1 MLHLVCKQADS
12 GPQAV
17 CEAIGRVGKL
27 LGDDWVLRTVGPWES
42 NPQPSGQKPAPRVL
56 PTRRKTLK
64 TIRDLGFHL
73 SSSPLDSQPLLST
86 DGG

>member
-42 NPQPSGQKPAPRVL
+42 NPQPPGQARSKGSAYEEEN
-56 PTRRKTLK
+56 TEN
-64 TIRDLGFHL
+64 
-73 SSSPLDSQPLLST
+73 DS
-86 DGG
+86 